1 MLLARVTAARWALPR
16 HIKQPDIRYHIAP
29 RLRYPVPHWLHL
41 IFRGCLMFCALSRL
55 RQMKDINECCE
66 WNCVY
71 QQRINA
77 YCIAMNVIMCEHYNC
92 TQDCTTRRQPRKT
105 MPIDNNKEHNR
116 NHKIPSAKHK
126 LQHVCCSKHTPPHH
140 QISSHLHTTNFGLF
154 CTNITLNHMSQ
165 PHLITTNAISTKS
178 TQNMLQI

>member
-105 MPIDNNKEHNR
+105 MSIDNNREHNR
-116 NHKIPSAKHK
+116 NHKFHLQNINFNMFVAPNILLRTTKSA
-126 LQHVCCSKHTPPHH
+126 
-140 QISSHLHTTNFGLF
+140 
-154 CTNITLNHMSQ
+154 
-165 PHLITTNAISTKS
+165 AISTRLILDCFAQTS
-178 TQNMLQI
+178 L